1 MQRDGREGHEGLSHP
16 EQFTSEQLIDV
27 AQAVWISDIPP
38 EDCVDNVVGQKHRI
52 LLSPWF
58 SYPKKGN
65 AYKQ

>member
-1 MQRDGREGHEGLSHP
+1 MHHDGREGHEGLSHP

-27 AQAVWISDIPP
+27 AQAMRISDIPP

-58 SYPKKGN
+58 FIP
-65 AYKQ
+65 